1 MRDKEDKIAVV
12 LGVVFAILA
21 MVFCTSCRTI
31 KTVVEYRD
39 REVIKTELQRDSVYL
54 HDSVYVSHRG
64 DTVFVD
70 RWRTEYAYKYIAR
83 VDSFTR
89 VDSIPYP
96 VEVVR
101 EVRVRNGYDKFCSW
115 FLWIV
120 VVAGG
125 IFVACKVL
133 KRTTWGKAVT
143 TAIKAFLKLK

>member
-1 MRDKEDKIAVV
+1 MRDKSDLIALV
-12 LGVVFAILA
+12 LGIVLSLVLMVV
-21 MVFCTSCRTI
+21 CTSCRQI

-39 REVIKTELQRDSVYL
+39 REVIKTELQRDSVYM
-54 HDSVYVSHRG
+54 HDSVYVAQKG

-125 IFVACKVL
+125 VFVACKVL
-133 KRTTWGKAVT
+133 KRTTWGKAAT